1 MRCGQRVL
9 QIMNL
14 NTLVDVVR
22 VPKARTSQNFMSI
35 CIGSVEKSCLN

>member
-22 VPKARTSQNFMSI
+22 VPKARTLQNI
-35 CIGSVEKSCLN
+35 YCCIGSVEKSCLN